1 MAELIKNLPYVL
13 AVVFAILPAPAL
25 HEYSHWFVGWL
36 GNTRPKMQGFPF
48 YPNGVHHREIET
60 MDPQLIRFSGF
71 AVFLWIPPWIVASFQ
86 FLALRTPEA
95 LFVALIPF
103 FVIIMSTES
112 DAVAVRDPEAF
123 RQRWIEN
130 DFPRNPL
137 FLPNWVIPDR
147 LPRF

>member
-1 MAELIKNLPYVL
+1 MVGQIEYLPYLL
-13 AVVFAILPAPAL
+13 AIVFAALPAPAL

-36 GNTRPKMQGFPF
+36 GNTRPKIQGFQLF
-48 YPNGVHHREIET
+48 PNGVDHREIET

-71 AVFLWIPPWIVASFQ
+71 TVFLWMPPWIVATAQ
-86 FLALRTPEA
+86 FLAYRTPEA

-103 FVIIMSTES
+103 FPILMSTES
-112 DAVAVRDPEAF
+112 DAVAVRDPEEF

-137 FLPNWVIPDR
+137 FFPNWVIPDW